1 MSANA
6 RLAAERPEKETRQ
19 VISTNSSSVHN
30 EARLAL
36 KFRDA
41 GPRRH
46 ERQPTFGVRKQ
57 PCHLRG
63 RFSIVGAGRA
73 VLTTDRNCDDILVN
87 EKCVSK
93 INLPRRP
100 FGKIAHTRGPAPCIS
115 VVRYGAYAH

>member
-46 ERQPTFGVRKQ
+46 
-57 PCHLRG
+57 
-63 RFSIVGAGRA
+63 
-73 VLTTDRNCDDILVN
+73 
-87 EKCVSK
+87 
-93 INLPRRP
+93 
-100 FGKIAHTRGPAPCIS
+100 
-115 VVRYGAYAH
+115 